1 MKVSVF
7 GLGYVGCV
15 TAACFARDG
24 HTVLGV
30 DVSPAKVAEINAGR
44 APFFEPGLDALTK
57 AGVAAGRLSATGSA
71 ADAVNATDVAL
82 ICVGTPSLPDGAQNL
97 DYVRRVCQ
105 EIGESLGKRE
115 AGRFFT
121 VIVRSTLLPGIF
133 EEVILPVLEKASGKK
148 AGVDFGLV
156 QNPEF
161 LREGTSIAD
170 FDNPPF
176 TVIGELNATS
186 GDEAARL
193 YANLNAPL
201 FRVTP
206 GAAAM
211 VKYACNAFH
220 AVKVS
225 FANEIGNLCKSAGV
239 DSHDVMK
246 VFIEDTKL
254 NLSSYYLKPGFA
266 FGGSCLPKDIRAL
279 QAVARLNGLDVPVL
293 DGTLESNRR
302 QVEMAAGRIL
312 RTGAGTVGLLGLT
325 FKAGTDDLRESPQV
339 ELAASLIARGR
350 SLLIYDPNV
359 QLSHIVGLN
368 REYLQSRIPRIAE
381 ILCPSPDRL
390 IAECGVLVVGNK
402 TPEYQAALEN
412 TRPEQTVVDLVRL
425 VQDPAALNAAYDG
438 LCW

>member
-1 MKVSVF
+1 MNVSIF

-15 TAACFARDG
+15 TAACLAKGG
-24 HTVLGV
+24 HRVIGV

-44 APFFEPGLDALTK
+44 APFFEPGLDDLTR

-71 ADAVNATDVAL
+71 AEAVAATDIAL

-105 EIGESLGKRE
+105 EIGESLRPRPVD
-115 AGRFFT
+115 RFFT
-121 VIVRSTLLPGIF
+121 VVVRSTLLPGVF
-133 EEVILPVLEKASGKK
+133 DDVILPVLSKASGRE
-148 AGVDFGLV
+148 AGVDFGVV

-176 TVIGELNATS
+176 TVIGQINERS
-186 GDEAARL
+186 GDQAAAL
-193 YANLNAPL
+193 YANLASPL
-201 FRVTP
+201 FRTTP
-206 GAAAM
+206 DAAAM

-225 FANEIGNLCKSAGV
+225 FANEIGNLCKKAHV
-239 DSHDVMK
+239 DSHDVMEI
-246 VFIEDTKL
+246 FCQDTKL
-254 NLSSYYLKPGFA
+254 NLSPYYLKPGFA

-279 QAVARLNGLDVPVL
+279 QAVARLSGVGVPLL

-302 QVEMAAGRIL
+302 QVEMAALRIL
-312 RTGAGTVGLLGLT
+312 KTGAGTVGLMGLT

-339 ELAASLIARGR
+339 ELAAALLARGR

-368 REYLQSRIPRIAE
+368 REYLQSRIPQIAD
-381 ILCPSPDRL
+381 ILCESPDRL
-390 IAECGVLVVGNK
+390 IRESGVLVLGNK
-402 TPEYQAALEN
+402 TPEFIAALAGV
-412 TRPEQTVVDLVRL
+412 RPEQTVVDLVRL
-425 VQDPAALNAAYDG
+425 VTEPGTLSAAYDG